1 MYSPVTSAHYPEQQ
15 TGSKNGDAG
24 IPETNIQT
32 VRFYMSQQLGGQQV
46 FILREGTT
54 RTRGKEVQRSNIMAA
69 KAIAGAV
76 RSTLGPRGMDKMLV
90 SGSGDIVITN
100 DGATILGEIAVKH
113 PGAKMVIEVARTQ
126 DKEVGD
132 GTTTA
137 VILVGAL
144 MEQAESMLEQ
154 GIHPTVIAEGYRTG
168 MEKALEIANSLSLKV
183 DSTDRKLLIKIAN
196 TAITGK
202 SIEQVKVKLDSI
214 IVDAVMTVAEKEGG
228 KTLVDEDDVMIK
240 KQKGPSMDDAELIRG
255 VIIDKVRIHDGM
267 PKKIIKAKV
276 ALIAT
281 PLEITKT
288 QVKAKIRISTADQI
302 TAFSEQERESLKK
315 IADAIISS
323 GANVLLCQKG
333 ISDITQFYLA
343 KAGILAIEDVP
354 EKDMKY
360 AGRALNAN
368 IVGKPE
374 ALTAKDLGSAE
385 LVEEDTEGKVTRIS
399 GCKNPKTTT
408 ILLRGTSDYLLDE
421 LERAV
426 VDGTRVVMDAMEDGT
441 YVVGGGAVE
450 TELLMKIR
458 EYAQTVGGRIQMAI
472 EAYAAAYES
481 IPRALAENSGF
492 DPIDKLVELKNVH
505 AMGKKN
511 FGLNVYEGKVVDMLA
526 EGVIEP
532 LRSKRQSIQSASETA
547 IMLIRID
554 DMMVSQSKN

>member
-1 MYSPVTSAHYPEQQ
+1 MLS
-15 TGSKNGDAG
+15 
-24 IPETNIQT
+24 
-32 VRFYMSQQLGGQQV
+32 GQPII
-46 FILREGTT
+46 ILKENVERN
-54 RTRGKEVQRSNIMAA
+54 RGKEAQRSNITAA

-76 RSTLGPRGMDKMLV
+76 KSTLGPRGMDKMLV

-100 DGATILGEIAVKH
+100 DGATILSEIAVQH
-113 PGAKMVIEVARTQ
+113 PGAKMVIEVAHTQ
-126 DKEVGD
+126 DDEVGD

-144 MEQAESMLEQ
+144 MEQAEGMLEQ
-154 GIHPTVIAEGYRTG
+154 GIHPTVIAEGYRMG
-168 MEKALEIANSLSLKV
+168 MEKALEITSSLSLKV
-183 DSTDRKLLIKIAN
+183 DPSDRKTLLKIAD

-202 SIEQVKVKLDSI
+202 SIEQVKKKLDGI
-214 IVDAVMTVAEKEGG
+214 IVDAVMTVAEKVNG
-228 KTLVDEDDVMIK
+228 KYSVDEDDVMIK
-240 KQKGPSMDDAELIRG
+240 KQKGAAIDDAELIRG
-255 VIIDKVRIHDGM
+255 VVIDKVRVHDGM
-267 PKKIIKAKV
+267 PKKITKAKV
-276 ALIAT
+276 AMVAT

-288 QVKAKIRISTADQI
+288 QVKAKIKISSAEQV
-302 TAFSEQERESLKK
+302 TAFSEQEREALHKL
-315 IADAIISS
+315 ADAIIDS

-333 ISDITQFYLA
+333 ISDSAQFYLA
-343 KAGILAIEDVP
+343 KAGVLAIEDVP

-360 AGRALNAN
+360 AARALHAN
-368 IVGKPE
+368 IVSKPE
-374 ALTAKDLGSAE
+374 ALTSKDLGSAD
-385 LVEEDTEGKVTRIS
+385 LIEEDTEGNVTRIS
-399 GCKNPKTTT
+399 GCRNPKTIT

-458 EYAQTVGGRIQMAI
+458 EYAQTVGGRVQIAI

-492 DPIDKLVELKNVH
+492 NPIDKLVELKNIH
-505 AMGKKN
+505 SKGKKN
-511 FGLNVYEGKVVDMLA
+511 AGLNVYEGKVVDMLA

-547 IMLIRID
+547 VMLIRVD
-554 DMMVSQSKN
+554 DMMITQQGGRAGAPPMM

>member
-1 MYSPVTSAHYPEQQ
+1 MLS
-15 TGSKNGDAG
+15 
-24 IPETNIQT
+24 
-32 VRFYMSQQLGGQQV
+32 GQPII
-46 FILREGTT
+46 ILKENVERNY
-54 RTRGKEVQRSNIMAA
+54 GKEAQRSNIAAA

-90 SGSGDIVITN
+90 SGTGDIVITN
-100 DGATILGEIAVKH
+100 DGATILSEIAVQH

-126 DKEVGD
+126 DDEVGD

-154 GIHPTVIAEGYRTG
+154 GIHPTVIAQGYRMG
-168 MEKALEIANSLSLKV
+168 MEKALDIVNSLSLKV
-183 DSTDRKLLIKIAN
+183 DPSDRKTLLKIAD

-202 SIEQVKVKLDSI
+202 SIEQVKGKLDGI
-214 IVDAVMTVAEKEGG
+214 IVDAVMTVAEKVNG
-228 KTLVDEDDVMIK
+228 KFAVDEEDVMIK
-240 KQKGPSMDDAELIRG
+240 KQKGAAMDDAELIRG
-255 VIIDKVRIHDGM
+255 VVIDKVRVHEGM
-267 PKKIIKAKV
+267 PKKITKAKV
-276 ALIAT
+276 AMVAT

-288 QVKAKIRISTADQI
+288 QVKAKIKISSAEQI
-302 TAFSEQERESLKK
+302 NAFSEQEREALKK
-315 IADAIISS
+315 LADAIIDS

-333 ISDITQFYLA
+333 ISDAAQFFLA
-343 KAGILAIEDVP
+343 KSGILAIEAVP

-360 AGRALNAN
+360 AARALHAN
-368 IVGKPE
+368 IVNKPE
-374 ALTAKDLGSAE
+374 SLTTKDLGVAD
-385 LVEEDTEGKVTRIS
+385 LVEEDDEGKVTRIS

-458 EYAQTVGGRIQMAI
+458 DYAQTVGGRVQLAL
-472 EAYAAAYES
+472 EAYATAFES
-481 IPRALAENSGF
+481 IPRTLAENSGYN
-492 DPIDKLVELKNVH
+492 PIDKLVELKNVH
-505 AMGKKN
+505 SKGKKN
-511 FGLNVYEGKVVDMLA
+511 AGLNVYEGKVVDMLS

-547 IMLIRID
+547 IMLIRVD
-554 DMMVSQSKN
+554 DMMITQQGGKGGMPGM

>member
-1 MYSPVTSAHYPEQQ
+1 
-15 TGSKNGDAG
+15 
-24 IPETNIQT
+24 
-32 VRFYMSQQLGGQQV
+32 MSQQLGGQPII
-46 FILREGTT
+46 ILRQGVN

-69 KAIAGAV
+69 KAIASAV
-76 RSTLGPRGMDKMLV
+76 KSTLGPRGMDKMLV
-90 SGSGDIVITN
+90 GPTGDIVITN

-126 DKEVGD
+126 DNEVGD

-154 GIHPTVIAEGYRTG
+154 GIHPTVIAEGYRMG
-168 MEKALEIANSLSLKV
+168 MEKALALVKSLSLKV
-183 DSTDRKLLIKIAN
+183 APSDRKLLIKIAN

-202 SIEQVKVKLDSI
+202 SIEQVKEKLDSI
-214 IVDAVMTVAEKEGG
+214 IVDAVMAVAETADG
-228 KTLVDEDDVMIK
+228 KTLVDEEDVKIK
-240 KQKGPSMDDAELIRG
+240 KQKGPSMEDVELIRG
-255 VIIDKVRIHDGM
+255 VVIDKTRVHEGM
-267 PKKIIKAKV
+267 PKKIARAKV

-288 QVKAKIRISTADQI
+288 QMKAKIKISTTDQI
-302 TAFSEQERESLKK
+302 NAFDTQEREALKK
-315 IADAIISS
+315 LADAVIAS

-333 ISDITQFYLA
+333 IADITQFTLA
-343 KAGILAIEDVP
+343 KAGVLAIEDIN
-354 EKDMKY
+354 EGDMKY
-360 AGRALNAN
+360 AARALGAT

-374 ALTAKDLGSAE
+374 SLTAKDLGHAD

-408 ILLRGTSDYLLDE
+408 ILLRGTSDFLLDE

-441 YVVGGGAVE
+441 YVAGGGSVE
-450 TELLMKIR
+450 IELLMKIR
-458 EYAQTVGGRIQMAI
+458 EYAQTVGGRVQLAI
-472 EAYAAAYES
+472 EGYAAAYES

-505 AMGKKN
+505 SKGKKN
-511 FGLNVYEGKVVDMLA
+511 AGLNVYEGTVVDMLA

-532 LRSKRQSIQSASETA
+532 LRSKRQTIQSASETA
-547 IMLIRID
+547 VMLIRID
-554 DMMVSQSKN
+554 DMMISQSPN

>member
-1 MYSPVTSAHYPEQQ
+1 
-15 TGSKNGDAG
+15 
-24 IPETNIQT
+24 
-32 VRFYMSQQLGGQQV
+32 MSQQLGGQQIV
-46 FILREGTT
+46 ILRQGTT
-54 RTRGKEVQRSNIMAA
+54 RTRGKEVQHSNIMAA
-69 KAIAGAV
+69 KVIASAV

-90 SGSGDIVITN
+90 NPAGGDIVITN

-113 PGAKMVIEVARTQ
+113 PGAKMVIEVALTQ

-137 VILVGAL
+137 IILVGAL
-144 MEQAESMLEQ
+144 MEQAESMLDL
-154 GIHPTVIAEGYRTG
+154 GIHPTIIAEGYRMG
-168 MEKALEIANSLSLKV
+168 MDKALEIVNRLSLKV
-183 DSTDRKLLIKIAN
+183 DPSDRKTLLKIAN

-202 SIEQVKVKLDSI
+202 SIEQVKGKLDGI
-214 IVDAVMTVAEKEGG
+214 IVDSVMTVAETTNG
-228 KTLVDEDDVMIK
+228 KTLVDEEDVMIK
-240 KQKGPSMDDAELIRG
+240 KQKGPSMDDVELIRG
-255 VIIDKVRIHDGM
+255 VVIDKTRVHDGM
-267 PKKIIKAKV
+267 PKKIVRAKV

-288 QVKAKIRISTADQI
+288 QIKAKIKISTTDQI
-302 TAFSEQERESLKK
+302 NAFSTQEREALKK
-315 IADAIISS
+315 LADAIINS

-343 KAGILAIEDVP
+343 KAGVLAIEDVH

-360 AGRALNAN
+360 AGRALHAT
-368 IVGKPE
+368 IVGKAE
-374 ALTAKDLGSAE
+374 ALTAKDLGTAD

-399 GCKNPKTTT
+399 GCTNPKTTT

-450 TELLMKIR
+450 IEILMKIR
-458 EYAQTVGGRIQMAI
+458 EYAQTVGGRVQMAI
-472 EAYAAAYES
+472 EAYGAAYES

-505 AMGKKN
+505 SMGRKN
-511 FGLNVYEGKVVDMLA
+511 AGLNVYDGNVVDMLA

-547 IMLIRID
+547 VMLIRVD
-554 DMMVSQSKN
+554 DMMITQQGGRGGAPGM